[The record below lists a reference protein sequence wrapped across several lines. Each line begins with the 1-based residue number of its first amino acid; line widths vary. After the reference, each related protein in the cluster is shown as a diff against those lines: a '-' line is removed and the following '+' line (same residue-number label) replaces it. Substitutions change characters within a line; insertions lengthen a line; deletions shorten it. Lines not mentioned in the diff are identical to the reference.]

1 MSSHKSFSFVIIALI
16 SLLLMACKGNKKN
29 TPEGNGVYEEVFA
42 RHQPR
47 INEIRTFL
55 AGLQTSLPV
64 ADSIT
69 IQSISLSPALNISDN
84 NEANNCL
91 IIQYHLLAHPE
102 TFTSY
107 DSLFGLYYNT
117 VAGEAFQWTGEQRE
131 QKMFERD
138 FLPDE
143 EVDKIL
149 APLSVDRFPYLLI
162 TKPTAMPPV
171 QIKEDNRFEGGGAA
185 ASFYLYDLRSKK
197 LIGSTSLLAE
207 PDAEMLIAYTAKGG
221 TAAQRDAA
229 AQKAKQSL
237 QKNMRAKIYG
247 WLKSLTG
254 DTVVVPA
261 Y

>member
-1 MSSHKSFSFVIIALI
+1 MSSNKSFHFVTIALI
-16 SLLLMACKGNKKN
+16 SLLLMACKGDKK
-29 TPEGNGVYEEVFA
+29 TAPESNGVYEEVFA

-55 AGLQTSLPV
+55 KGLQTALPV

-69 IQSISLSPALNISDN
+69 TQSVSLSPALNISDN

-171 QIKEDNRFEGGGAA
+171 QLKEDNRFEGGGAT

-197 LIGSTSLLAE
+197 LIGSTGLSAE

-237 QKNMRAKIYG
+237 QKNMRANIYT
-247 WLKSLTG
+247 WLKILTNN
-254 DTVVVPA
+254 TVVVPA

>member
-1 MSSHKSFSFVIIALI
+1 MSSHKSFSFVSIVLI
-16 SLLLMACKGNKKN
+16 SLLFMACKGDKKT
-29 TPEGNGVYEEVFA
+29 TPESNGVYEEVFA
-42 RHQPR
+42 HHQPR

-64 ADSIT
+64 ADST
-69 IQSISLSPALNISDN
+69 TAQPVLLSPALNISDN
-84 NEANNCL
+84 NQANNCL

-162 TKPTAMPPV
+162 TKPIAMPPV
-171 QIKEDNRFEGGGAA
+171 QLKEGNRFEGGGAS

-197 LIGSTSLLAE
+197 LIGSTGLSAE
-207 PDAEMLIAYTAKGG
+207 PEAEMLIAYTAKGG

-247 WLKSLTG
+247 WLKTLTSN
-254 DTVVVPA
+254 TVVVPA

>member
-47 INEIRTFL
+47 INDIRTFL

-64 ADSIT
+64 VDST
-69 IQSISLSPALNISDN
+69 TVQPVLLSPTINISDN
-84 NEANNCL
+84 NEVNNCL
-91 IIQYHLLAHPE
+91 LIQYHLLAHPE

-162 TKPTAMPPV
+162 TKPTAMPPI
-171 QIKEDNRFEGGGAA
+171 QLKEDNRFEGGGAT

-197 LIGSTSLLAE
+197 LIGSTSLLAT

-237 QKNMRAKIYG
+237 QKNMRAKIYA
-247 WLKSLTG
+247 WLKTLTG
-254 DTVVVPA
+254 NTVVVPA

>member
-1 MSSHKSFSFVIIALI
+1 MSFNKFFSFLTIAFI
-16 SLLLMACKGNKKN
+16 SLLLMACKGDKK
-29 TPEGNGVYEEVFA
+29 TAPENNGVYEEVFA

-69 IQSISLSPALNISDN
+69 TRSVRLSPSLNISDN
-84 NEANNCL
+84 NAANNCL
-91 IIQYHLLAHPE
+91 IVQYHLLAHPE

-197 LIGSTSLLAE
+197 LIGKCRVIPHQHMA
-207 PDAEMLIAYTAKGG
+207 
-221 TAAQRDAA
+221 
-229 AQKAKQSL
+229 
-237 QKNMRAKIYG
+237 
-247 WLKSLTG
+247 
-254 DTVVVPA
+254 
-261 Y
+261 